1 MSYWGKVIGGM
12 AGFAMGGPF
21 GALVGAALGHAADS
35 GALPR
40 ANMSFGWGVNPAGLW
55 GFNPAR
61 IASMFA
67 GREQLFALAV
77 VVLSAKLAKCDGP
90 VVRAEVDA
98 FKRHF
103 RIPPE
108 SVRDIGR
115 LFDRAREDA
124 KGFEGYADQLGELF
138 SDNRGMLEDVLA
150 ALFAI
155 ARADR
160 PLNQRELAFL
170 MRVHRGFGLDQRA
183 WERVQGGTSRQAPAA
198 DQPDSYAILGISA
211 KASDEEVRLRWR
223 QLMRE
228 NHPDS
233 LASRGVPAEFIARAN
248 EKVARINAAW
258 DRIKR
263 ERGL

>member
-1 MSYWGKVIGGM
+1 MSYWGKIIGGV
-12 AGFAMGGPF
+12 AGLAVAGPF
-21 GALVGAALGHAADS
+21 GAILGAALGHAADS
-35 GALPR
+35 S
-40 ANMSFGWGVNPAGLW
+40 ANMSFGWGLGH
-55 GFNPAR
+55 AR
-61 IASMFA
+61 IASLF
-67 GREQLFALAV
+67 GRRDQVFALGA

-90 VVRAEVDA
+90 VVRAEIDG

-115 LFDRAREDA
+115 LFDHARETTQ
-124 KGFEGYADQLGELF
+124 GFESYADQLGELF

-155 ARADR
+155 ARADK
-160 PLNQRELAFL
+160 PLNRLELAFL

-183 WERVQGGTSRQAPAA
+183 WERAQGGTSRHPQA
-198 DQPDSYAILGISA
+198 DQPDPYAVLGASR
-211 KASDEEVRLRWR
+211 KASDEEVRAIWLR
-223 QLMRE
+223 LMRE
-228 NHPDS
+228 NHPDT
-233 LASRGVPAEFIARAN
+233 LAARGVPPEFVARAN
-248 EKVARINAAW
+248 DKVARINAAW

>member
-1 MSYWGKVIGGM
+1 MGYWGKIIGGV
-12 AGFAMGGPF
+12 AGLAMGGPF
-21 GALVGAALGHAADS
+21 GAIVGAALGHAADS
-35 GALPR
+35 GALPGG
-40 ANMSFGWGVNPAGLW
+40 NFSFGS
-55 GFNPAR
+55 FNPAR
-61 IASMFA
+61 IAARFGQRDQMFA
-67 GREQLFALAV
+67 LGA

-90 VVRAEVDA
+90 VVRAEIDA

-115 LFDRAREDA
+115 LFDHARESSQ
-124 KGFEGYADQLGELF
+124 GFESYADQLGELF

-155 ARADR
+155 ARADK
-160 PLNQRELAFL
+160 PLNQRELSFL

-183 WERVQGGTSRQAPAA
+183 WERAQGGAARQQQR
-198 DQPDSYAILGISA
+198 DLPDPYAVLGLSA
-211 KASDEEVRLRWR
+211 KATDEEVRLTWR
-223 QLMRE
+223 RLMRE

-233 LASRGVPAEFIARAN
+233 LAARGVPPEFIARAN
-248 EKVARINAAW
+248 DKVARINAAW

>member
-1 MSYWGKVIGGM
+1 MSYWGKIIGGV
-12 AGFAMGGPF
+12 AGLAVAGPF
-21 GALVGAALGHAADS
+21 GALVGAALGHAADA

-40 ANMSFGWGVNPAGLW
+40 GNFSFGS
-55 GFNPAR
+55 FNPAR
-61 IASMFA
+61 IAALFGRRDQMFA
-67 GREQLFALAV
+67 LGV

-90 VVRAEVDA
+90 VARAEIDA

-115 LFDRAREDA
+115 LFDHARESPQ
-124 KGFEGYADQLGELF
+124 GFEMYADQLGDLF

-155 ARADR
+155 ARADK

-183 WERVQGGTSRQAPAA
+183 WERVQGGTARQTQR
-198 DQPDSYAILGISA
+198 DLPDPYAVLGVSA
-211 KASDEEVRLRWR
+211 KASDEEVRLTWR
-223 QLMRE
+223 RLMRE

-233 LASRGVPAEFIARAN
+233 LAARGVPPEFIARAN
-248 EKVARINAAW
+248 DKVAHVNAAW

>member
-1 MSYWGKVIGGM
+1 MSYWGKIIGGV
-12 AGFAMGGPF
+12 AGLAVAGPF
-21 GALVGAALGHAADS
+21 GAILGAALGHAADS
-35 GALPR
+35 GA
-40 ANMSFGWGVNPAGLW
+40 NMSFGWGLGQ
-55 GFNPAR
+55 AR
-61 IASMFA
+61 IASLF
-67 GREQLFALAV
+67 GRRDQVFALGA

-90 VVRAEVDA
+90 VVRAEIDA

-115 LFDRAREDA
+115 LFDHARESTQ
-124 KGFEGYADQLGELF
+124 GFESYADQLGELF

-155 ARADR
+155 ARADK
-160 PLNQRELAFL
+160 PLNRLELSFL

-183 WERVQGGTSRQAPAA
+183 WERAQGGTSRHPQA
-198 DQPDSYAILGISA
+198 DQPDPYGVLGVA
-211 KASDEEVRLRWR
+211 RKASDEEVRMTWLR
-223 QLMRE
+223 LMRE
-228 NHPDS
+228 NHPDT
-233 LASRGVPAEFIARAN
+233 LAARGVPHEFVARAN
-248 EKVARINAAW
+248 DKVARINAAW

>member
-1 MSYWGKVIGGM
+1 MSYWGKIIGGV
-12 AGFAMGGPF
+12 AGLAVAGPF
-21 GALVGAALGHAADS
+21 GAIVGAALGHAADS
-35 GALPR
+35 GALPGAR
-40 ANMSFGWGVNPAGLW
+40 MSFGA
-55 GFNPAR
+55 FNPAR
-61 IASMFA
+61 IAAFFGRRDQMFA
-67 GREQLFALAV
+67 LGA

-90 VVRAEVDA
+90 VVRAEIDA

-115 LFDRAREDA
+115 LFDHARESSR
-124 KGFEGYADQLGELF
+124 GFETYADQLGDLF

-155 ARADR
+155 ARADK

-183 WERVQGGTSRQAPAA
+183 WDRAQGGATRQS
-198 DQPDSYAILGISA
+198 QPDLPDPYAVLGISA
-211 KASDEEVRLRWR
+211 KATDEEVHLTWR
-223 QLMRE
+223 RLMRE
-228 NHPDS
+228 NHPDT
-233 LASRGVPAEFIARAN
+233 LAARGVPPEFVARAN
-248 EKVARINAAW
+248 DKVARINAAW

-263 ERGL
+263 ARGL

>member
-1 MSYWGKVIGGM
+1 MGYWGKIIGGM

-21 GALVGAALGHAADS
+21 GAVVGAALGHAADH
-35 GALPR
+35 GGMP
-40 ANMSFGWGVNPAGLW
+40 NMGFSFGNQTML
-55 GFNPAR
+55 NPAR
-61 IASMFA
+61 IAAML
-67 GREQLFALAV
+67 GRRDQVFSICV
-77 VVLSAKLAKCDGP
+77 VVLAAKLAKCDGA
-90 VVRAEVDA
+90 VKRAEIDA

-115 LFDRAREDA
+115 VFDQARENSQ
-124 KGFEGYADQLGELF
+124 GFETYADQLGELF

-160 PLNQRELAFL
+160 PLNQRELGFL

-183 WERVQGGTSRQAPAA
+183 WERAQGGTSRHA
-198 DQPDSYAILGISA
+198 QPDLPDPYAVLGLSP
-211 KASDEEVRLRWR
+211 KATNEEVHQTWR

-228 NHPDS
+228 NHPDT
-233 LASRGVPAEFIARAN
+233 LAARGVLPEFIARAN
-248 EKVARINAAW
+248 DKVARINAAW